1 MKPILALICILLGV
15 APVFAIKPE
24 KTYRYT
30 PEQLSLEYEELKIDT
45 NDGATLNIWHLPSEE
60 TGIPVIISQSDAG
73 NMGYWLYMGAYFQ
86 ACGLD
91 VWLYDYRGFGE
102 SSDFEIDRDCLFHN
116 EFVADL
122 ATVAGYVYKK
132 TSAAPVLL
140 GLSMGTIII
149 NEYLKDTNIP
159 VTHII
164 YDGYAGDPAEWVNK
178 LKANGKDVKLPDG
191 YLPGKHKNRRLKT
204 LYIVGLKDGYS
215 SAGDIPF
222 RKSKKTTVKT
232 FNSGHISS
240 FNQYPEEYTVKILN
254 FLIDK

>member
-1 MKPILALICILLGV
+1 MKPIFALICILLGV
-15 APVFAIKPE
+15 APAFAIKPE

-30 PEQLSLEYEELKIDT
+30 PEQFSMEYEELKIDT
-45 NDGATLNIWHLPSEE
+45 SDGATLNVWHLPSEE

-86 ACGLD
+86 ACG
-91 VWLYDYRGFGE
+91 
-102 SSDFEIDRDCLFHN
+102 
-116 EFVADL
+116 A
-122 ATVAGYVYKK
+122 AVAGYVYKK

-149 NEYLKDTNIP
+149 NEYLKDTDIP
-159 VTHII
+159 VTHVI
-164 YDGYAGDPAEWVNK
+164 YDGYAGNPAEWVNK

-215 SAGDIPF
+215 SVSDIPF

-232 FNSGHISS
+232 FDSGHISS
-240 FNQYPEEYTVKILN
+240 FNQYPEEYTVEILN

>member
-1 MKPILALICILLGV
+1 MKPIFALICILLGV
-15 APVFAIKPE
+15 APAFAIKPE

-30 PEQLSLEYEELKIDT
+30 PEQFSMEYEELKIDT
-45 NDGATLNIWHLPSEE
+45 SDGATLNVWHLPSEE

-86 ACGLD
+86 ACG
-91 VWLYDYRGFGE
+91 
-102 SSDFEIDRDCLFHN
+102 
-116 EFVADL
+116 
-122 ATVAGYVYKK
+122 KK

-149 NEYLKDTNIP
+149 NEYLKDTDIP
-159 VTHII
+159 VTHVI
-164 YDGYAGDPAEWVNK
+164 YDGYAGNPAEWVNK

-215 SAGDIPF
+215 SVSDIPF

-232 FNSGHISS
+232 FDSGHISS
-240 FNQYPEEYTVKILN
+240 FNQYPEEYTVEILN

>member
-1 MKPILALICILLGV
+1 MYGTCRQRRQASRSSFPSPMRGTWGTGCIW
-15 APVFAIKPE
+15 E
-24 KTYRYT
+24 
-30 PEQLSLEYEELKIDT
+30 
-45 NDGATLNIWHLPSEE
+45 H
-60 TGIPVIISQSDAG
+60 ISRHA
-73 NMGYWLYMGAYFQ
+73 
-86 ACGLD
+86 
-91 VWLYDYRGFGE
+91 
-102 SSDFEIDRDCLFHN
+102 EIDRDCLFHN

-122 ATVAGYVYKK
+122 AAVAGYVYKK

-149 NEYLKDTNIP
+149 NEYLKDTDIP
-159 VTHII
+159 VTHVI
-164 YDGYAGDPAEWVNK
+164 YDGYAGNPAEWVNK

-215 SAGDIPF
+215 SVSDIPF

-232 FNSGHISS
+232 FDSGHISS
-240 FNQYPEEYTVKILN
+240 FNQYPEEYTVEILN

>member
-15 APVFAIKPE
+15 APAFAIKPE

-30 PEQLSLEYEELKIDT
+30 PEQFSIEYEELKIDT
-45 NDGATLNIWHLPSEE
+45 SDGATLNVWHLPSEE

-73 NMGYWLYMGAYFQ
+73 NMGYWLYMGAYF
-86 ACGLD
+86 
-91 VWLYDYRGFGE
+91 RE
-102 SSDFEIDRDCLFHN
+102 SSEFEIDRDCLFHN
-116 EFVADL
+116 EFVEDL
-122 ATVAGYVYKK
+122 AAVACYVYKK

-149 NEYLKDTNIP
+149 NEYLKDTDIP

-240 FNQYPEEYTVKILN
+240 FNQYPKEYTVEILN

>member
-1 MKPILALICILLGV
+1 MKHILASICILLGV
-15 APVFAIKPE
+15 APAFAIKPE
-24 KTYRYT
+24 TVYVYT
-30 PEQLSLEYEELKIDT
+30 PEQFSLEYEELKIET
-45 NDGATLNIWHLPSEE
+45 CDGATLNVWHLPSEE

-122 ATVAGYVYKK
+122 AAVAGYVYKK

-149 NEYLKDTNIP
+149 NEYLKDTDIP

-191 YLPGKHKNRRLKT
+191 YLPGKHKSKRQRA
-204 LYIVGLKDGYS
+204 LYIVGLEDSYAS
-215 SAGDIPF
+215 VSDIPF

-232 FNSGHISS
+232 FDSGHISS
-240 FNQYPEEYTVKILN
+240 FNQYPEEYTVEILN

>member
-15 APVFAIKPE
+15 APAFAIKPE
-24 KTYRYT
+24 KAYRYT
-30 PEQLSLEYEELKIDT
+30 PEQFSLEYEELKIDT
-45 NDGATLNIWHLPSEE
+45 SDGATLNVWHLPSEE

-102 SSDFEIDRDCLFHN
+102 SSEFEIDRDCLFHN
-116 EFVADL
+116 EFVEDL
-122 ATVAGYVYKK
+122 AAVAGYVYKK

-149 NEYLKDTNIP
+149 NEYLKDTDIP
-159 VTHII
+159 VTHVI

-178 LKANGKDVKLPDG
+178 LKANGKDVKLPES
-191 YLPGKHKNRRLKT
+191 KRQRA
-204 LYIVGLKDGYS
+204 LYIVGLKDGYA

-232 FNSGHISS
+232 FDSGHISS
-240 FNQYPEEYTVKILN
+240 FNQYPEEYTVEILN

>member
-1 MKPILALICILLGV
+1 MKPIFALICILLGV
-15 APVFAIKPE
+15 APAFAIKSE

-30 PEQLSLEYEELKIDT
+30 PEQFSMEYEELKIDT
-45 NDGATLNIWHLPSEE
+45 SDGATLNVWHLPSEE

-86 ACGLD
+86 AC
-91 VWLYDYRGFGE
+91 
-102 SSDFEIDRDCLFHN
+102 
-116 EFVADL
+116 ADL
-122 ATVAGYVYKK
+122 AAVAGYVYKK

-149 NEYLKDTNIP
+149 NEYLKDTDIP
-159 VTHII
+159 VTHVI
-164 YDGYAGDPAEWVNK
+164 YDGYAGNPAEWVNK

-215 SAGDIPF
+215 SVSDIPF

-232 FNSGHISS
+232 FDSGHISS
-240 FNQYPEEYTVKILN
+240 FNQYPEEYTVEILN

>member
-1 MKPILALICILLGV
+1 MAPAVRGDRHPGHHFPVRCGEHGVLAVYGSIFPGM
-15 APVFAIKPE
+15 
-24 KTYRYT
+24 R
-30 PEQLSLEYEELKIDT
+30 
-45 NDGATLNIWHLPSEE
+45 N
-60 TGIPVIISQSDAG
+60 
-73 NMGYWLYMGAYFQ
+73 
-86 ACGLD
+86 
-91 VWLYDYRGFGE
+91 VWLYDYRGFGG
-102 SSDFEIDRDCLFHN
+102 SSEFEIDRDCLFHN

-122 ATVAGYVYKK
+122 AAVAGYVYKK

-149 NEYLKDTNIP
+149 NEYLKDTDIP
-159 VTHII
+159 VTHVI
-164 YDGYAGDPAEWVNK
+164 YDGYAGNPAEWVNK

-215 SAGDIPF
+215 SVSDIPF

-232 FNSGHISS
+232 FDSGHISS
-240 FNQYPEEYTVKILN
+240 FNQYPEEYTVEILN